1 MAITLNKQI
10 SLAFNT
16 DNIIH
21 QWIWGFNELYTLT
34 YNDLCQNT
42 LFIIKQISVK
52 LGWSWYILNS
62 WLIQYA
68 IEESENRPDFDNYQY
83 ENLTILNN
91 FVRFIIR
98 QGLVKKEDKIRD
110 TVCINNIDEW
120 METFKLYRSR
130 VSSIIN
136 RTISRIHIPSRSTS
150 IVINLVE
157 NT

>member
-42 LFIIKQISVK
+42 LFIIKQISVR
-52 LGWSWYILNS
+52 LDWTWYILNS

-98 QGLVKKEDKIRD
+98 QGLVNKEDKIRD

>member
-1 MAITLNKQI
+1 
-10 SLAFNT
+10 
-16 DNIIH
+16 
-21 QWIWGFNELYTLT
+21 
-34 YNDLCQNT
+34 
-42 LFIIKQISVK
+42 
-52 LGWSWYILNS
+52 
-62 WLIQYA
+62 
-68 IEESENRPDFDNYQY
+68 QY

-98 QGLVKKEDKIRD
+98 QGLVNKEDKIRD

-120 METFKLYRSR
+120 METFKLYRNR